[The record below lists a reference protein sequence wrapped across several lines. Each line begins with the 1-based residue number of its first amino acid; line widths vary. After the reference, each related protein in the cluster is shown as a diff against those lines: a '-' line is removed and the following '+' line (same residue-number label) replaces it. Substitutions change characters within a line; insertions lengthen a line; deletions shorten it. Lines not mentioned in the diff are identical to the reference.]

1 MSAAGVE
8 AAALLLLGGEICDV
22 LEECLDNVAALRAAR
37 NRRQLE
43 APLTIAE
50 MRPQEAESPDEQLA
64 RSVVAEQRR
73 REVELEA
80 DWQSRIDW
88 SAFEPQAETR
98 AAAALTA
105 AARAQGRTAA
115 IRLIS
120 GDRQGLARSHFEA
133 EARGEGRL
141 PPEPLEPEAR
151 R

>member
-1 MSAAGVE
+1 LASFRVFLFFTSRHITMSSTV
-8 AAALLLLGGEICDV
+8 V
-22 LEECLDNVAALRAAR
+22 VQEE
-37 NRRQLE
+37 
-43 APLTIAE
+43 
-50 MRPQEAESPDEQLA
+50 
-64 RSVVAEQRR
+64 EQRR
-73 REVELEA
+73 REVEPEA

-120 GDRQGLARSHFEA
+120 GDRRGLARSHFEA